1 MSRGPLRVLS
11 LFTLS
16 SYISLSLSL
25 ALVNSSKIQV
35 VAGPAPS
42 LSPGQFSDS
51 FNDFVSKCLS
61 KKVDERASYSQL
73 LEHNFIEM
81 NKENDISA
89 FFQEILNLIN

>member
-1 MSRGPLRVLS
+1 MQKMQQRNMLV
-11 LFTLS
+11 
-16 SYISLSLSL
+16 SLSLSFF
-25 ALVNSSKIQV
+25 QV

-42 LSPGQFSDS
+42 LTPGQFSDS

-73 LEHNFIEM
+73 LEHPFVEM

-89 FFQEILNLIN
+89 FFQEILDLIN

>member
-1 MSRGPLRVLS
+1 MMQQRNMLVSLS
-11 LFTLS
+11 LFTFTF
-16 SYISLSLSL
+16 
-25 ALVNSSKIQV
+25 QV

-42 LSPGQFSDS
+42 LTPGQFSDA

-73 LEHNFIEM
+73 LAHPFVEM

-89 FFQEILNLIN
+89 FFQEILDSMN

>member
-25 ALVNSSKIQV
+25 ALVSSKIQV

-42 LSPGQFSDS
+42 LSPGQFSES